1 MDGRSKAEINAL
13 GDHATRV
20 ANKDAEIVM
29 DMSRKLSRDIATL
42 EKRFHA
48 VRIETFP
55 AYKEARAA
63 YLDIQGL
70 VDTIQERGA
79 RVPKLLPPNFTQWV
93 LRAKLKALSIFTD
106 ISHAFISDPPITLTK
121 SFGAFDVL
129 KSEHANFS
137 EVLGYFDM
145 MLMEA
150 GIDDKTSEILD
161 ATRTRIEEILQMI
174 DRLLETSPPPL
185 TEFD

>member
-1 MDGRSKAEINAL
+1 MVQGKEAVGAL
-13 GDHATRV
+13 GSQAGRT
-20 ANKDAEIVM
+20 AAKDVEIVKE
-29 DMSRKLSRDIATL
+29 MSRKLTRDIALL
-42 EKRFHA
+42 EKRFSS

-55 AYKEARAA
+55 TYKEARAA
-63 YLDIQGL
+63 YLEIQGL
-70 VDTIQERGA
+70 VETIQDRA
-79 RVPKLLPPNFTQWV
+79 RRIPNLLPANFQQWT
-93 LRAKLKALSIFTD
+93 LRAKLKALQIFAK
-106 ISHAFISDPPITLTK
+106 ISHDFISDPPITLTR

-150 GIDDKTSEILD
+150 GIDDKMSEVLD
-161 ATRTRIEEILQMI
+161 ATHTQIEEILKMI

-185 TEFD
+185 TEFE